1 MRIEGFC
8 HGSDVILDKANW
20 FRRHWTLSKV
30 SIISLLSPAKH
41 CDAVSGWVK
50 EGFFCLQR
58 MDNKAQP
65 DGELIDS
72 KVEASH
78 MLNTC

>member
-1 MRIEGFC
+1 MSLNPARLLMIASEQ
-8 HGSDVILDKANW
+8 SW
-20 FRRHWTLSKV
+20 FEN
-30 SIISLLSPAKH
+30 SIISLLFPAKH
-41 CDAVSGWVK
+41 CDAVSGWGK
-50 EGFFCLQR
+50 EGLLYLQR
-58 MDNKAQP
+58 MGKKAQP